1 MTATRR
7 PPVRLILLALLL
19 LTALAP
25 VQGLAQTQAT
35 CAPAATRLCLNGNRF
50 AAEVSWTVPGLG
62 SGPGHAVP
70 LTADT
75 GLFWFFSD
83 SNLELT
89 VKVLDGR
96 AINRHFWVFHGGLSS
111 VEYTLTLTD
120 LQTGAQAVYHNPA
133 GQLASGA
140 DVSAFN
146 EEAPPAGSQASR
158 AVTPRAVANAAA
170 APIPRGA
177 EFPVNVAVAG
187 DQFAPAVAV
196 APDGSFLVVW
206 ISGPIQP
213 PFLANVLG
221 RAYDAAGNPKGG
233 EIRLNTT
240 ASNILGEPSVV
251 ANAAGRYMVVW
262 DDDGDMTARARLLDS
277 AGQPLS
283 NEMTIT
289 SPTQIPPSPEVT
301 ADPAGG
307 FLVAWRERS
316 ADFTSLSI
324 HWRRFD
330 EHGQPLGADASL
342 EGAGF
347 VPPPRVA
354 TSPLGGFLLVW
365 SEGFSGTD
373 FFFDSNVKAQRLDAT
388 GTPVGASFKINVSD
402 APALAVPAK
411 LVIYPDGGFAVVWT
425 IRQLIF
431 DVGNIFAR
439 RFSAAGVATTGDFV
453 EFSDAATA
461 EALLPTA
468 VALPSGDTWVLWYND
483 RLPQEPDGGVLSG
496 VFDPSWN
503 LRGPVFRVNT
513 YTAGVQTQP
522 AVAASPAGDL
532 VTAWASGDDR
542 GHGLGGVN
550 STQDG
555 NGFGVFAQRFQA
567 TTCAGDPSQLC
578 LGGRFSVGAQFTNP
592 VSGAS
597 GTGQA
602 LPLTSDTGAFWFFG
616 PDNVELVIKVL
627 DGRAVNGHFWVFL
640 GALSDVEYTITVT
653 DTETHQTRVYHNPP
667 HQLASRA
674 DTQAF

>member
-19 LTALAP
+19 FTALAP
-25 VQGLAQTQAT
+25 VQGLAQTRAT

-50 AAEVSWTVPGLG
+50 AAEVSWTAPGLG

-70 LTADT
+70 LTAAT

-96 AINRHFWVFHGGLSS
+96 AVNRHFWVFYGGLSS

-120 LQTGAQAVYHNPA
+120 LQTGAQAIYRNPA

-158 AVTPRAVANAAA
+158 AVISGAVANEAA
-170 APIPRGA
+170 APIPRGV
-177 EFPVNVAVAG
+177 ESQVNATAAG
-187 DQFAPAVAV
+187 DQYAPEVAV
-196 APDGSFLVVW
+196 APDGSFMVVW

-213 PFLANVLG
+213 PFLADVLG
-221 RAYDAAGNPKGG
+221 RVFDAAGNPRSG

-240 ASNILGEPSVV
+240 ASNIQQGPRVA
-251 ANAAGRYMVVW
+251 ANAAGQFMVVW
-262 DDDGDMTARARLLDS
+262 DDGQIARARLFGPGGES
-277 AGQPLS
+277 LS
-283 NEMTIT
+283 GELTLGSGPMLI
-289 SPTQIPPSPEVT
+289 SPDVT

-307 FLVAWRERS
+307 FLAIWHELGNN
-316 ADFTSLSI
+316 FENHGI
-324 HWRRFD
+324 HWRRVD
-330 EHGQPLGADASL
+330 VHGQLLGAEASL
-342 EGAGF
+342 NTVGF
-347 VPPPRVA
+347 LPPPRVA

-373 FFFDSNVKAQRLDAT
+373 FFFSSDVKAQRLDET
-388 GTPVGASFKINVSD
+388 GQPAGASFKINDSD
-402 APALAVPAK
+402 VPALAVPAK
-411 LVIYPDGGFAVVWT
+411 PVFYMDGGFAVVWT
-425 IRQLIF
+425 IHQLLF
-431 DVGNIFAR
+431 DVGNLFAR
-439 RFSAAGVATTGDFV
+439 RFSATGVATTGDFV

-468 VALPSGDTWVLWYND
+468 VALPSGDTWVLWYKSGLAQD
-483 RLPQEPDGGVLSG
+483 PDGGVFSG

-503 LRGPVFRVNT
+503 LKGPVFRVNT

-522 AVAASPAGDL
+522 AVATSPAGDL
-532 VTAWASGDDR
+532 VAAWMSGDDR
-542 GHGLGGVN
+542 HELGGVDN
-550 STQDG
+550 TQDG
-555 NGFGVFAQRFQA
+555 NGFGVFAQRFRA
-567 TTCAGDPSQLC
+567 ATCAGDAGQLC
-578 LGGRFSVGAQFTNP
+578 LGGRFSVGVQFTNP
-592 VSGAS
+592 ASGAS

-602 LPLTSDTGAFWFFG
+602 LPLTSDTGAFWFFA

-627 DGRAVNGHFWVFL
+627 DGRAVNGHFWVFS

-653 DTETHQTRVYHNPP
+653 DTETHQTKVYHNPP